1 METLIITSSSNQGL
15 NDKIK
20 SYTEQG
26 YRVVGT
32 HQVVETHHQ
41 NRFRGTQHVDTI
53 IEREYSITM
62 VKHETTDE
70 DVHPSLKVG
79 IYYRYRGGDVKIY
92 DEDEMRNEFEE
103 KLGNLIK
110 NSQL

>member
-41 NRFRGTQHVDTI
+41 NRFRQANLESSGK
-53 IEREYSITM
+53 
-62 VKHETTDE
+62 VKT
-70 DVHPSLKVG
+70 G
-79 IYYRYRGGDVKIY
+79 
-92 DEDEMRNEFEE
+92 
-103 KLGNLIK
+103 
-110 NSQL
+110 